1 MAMNNFETF
10 EKDLLTYLIKD
21 SKKCIETI
29 NNNSKLI
36 EGHLSTRDSAQVK
49 AFVNNFNNAVLNPK
63 VKKYKLFEKV
73 LEHELFA
80 TVLAQFRES
89 DVLIKAIKQYNEN
102 AIKWLLDM
110 NINFGAQDENGMTA
124 LMHAVKNDNYLND
137 KFYKK
142 LVKTIIKT
150 NGKHIQFTDNEGNT
164 ALFHAILAKE
174 NFENIKNFMKYK
186 DNFDCNHINNKNE
199 NILLYACRHSRLVSP
214 DYFALL
220 KKYVTPSVDPN
231 ITNDEGKTPAMY
243 LAQRRKYKGL
253 KYYIK
258 EYNIDPNYKSKF
270 GCTLVSEF
278 IKSYYKFYSENIV
291 EDSESVGLNLRPL
304 KQNALTLMALI
315 DLGCD
320 LKSPVDE
327 EGNTVTSILVKMKD
341 ELSIKYLLEKGIID
355 IAIDN
360 KNIQSKKY
368 PEIDISNPSVQKNM
382 KSFSKWLTEVY
393 FPSGTINTHTIGVLF
408 GGSNVS
414 YSYR

>member
-1 MAMNNFETF
+1 MTMNDFETF

-49 AFVNNFNNAVLNPK
+49 DFVNNFNNAVLNPK

-73 LEHELFA
+73 LKHGLFA

-164 ALFHAILAKE
+164 ALFHAI
-174 NFENIKNFMKYK
+174 
-186 DNFDCNHINNKNE
+186 
-199 NILLYACRHSRLVSP
+199 
-214 DYFALL
+214 
-220 KKYVTPSVDPN
+220 
-231 ITNDEGKTPAMY
+231 
-243 LAQRRKYKGL
+243 
-253 KYYIK
+253 
-258 EYNIDPNYKSKF
+258 
-270 GCTLVSEF
+270 
-278 IKSYYKFYSENIV
+278 
-291 EDSESVGLNLRPL
+291 
-304 KQNALTLMALI
+304 
-315 DLGCD
+315 
-320 LKSPVDE
+320 
-327 EGNTVTSILVKMKD
+327 
-341 ELSIKYLLEKGIID
+341 
-355 IAIDN
+355 
-360 KNIQSKKY
+360 
-368 PEIDISNPSVQKNM
+368 
-382 KSFSKWLTEVY
+382 
-393 FPSGTINTHTIGVLF
+393 
-408 GGSNVS
+408 
-414 YSYR
+414 